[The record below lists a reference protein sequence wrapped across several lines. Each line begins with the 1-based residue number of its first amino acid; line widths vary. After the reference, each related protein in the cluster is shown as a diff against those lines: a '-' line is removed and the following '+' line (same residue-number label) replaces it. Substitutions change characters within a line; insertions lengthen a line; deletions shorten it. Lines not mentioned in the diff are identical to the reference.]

1 MRVVFLVVNRRLK
14 LGGSELFLEFVRGRW
29 EVILGLKL
37 LEVSVFFKIILFE
50 FVINLRINNIVILY
64 FKNKFVFF

>member
-14 LGGSELFLEFVRGRW
+14 LGGGELF
-29 EVILGLKL
+29 LGLKL
-37 LEVSVFFKIILFE
+37 LEVSAFFKIILFE